1 MLLGKEQ
8 FVVGILEVCRNK
20 IYCCVPC
27 LVAQSCLTILDS
39 MDCSLPDS
47 SGSMGIL
54 QARIL
59 EWVAMPSQGN
69 LPNLGLKPGSLP
81 LQRQITVR
89 PSGKPAVL
97 KGKLA
102 LMDFHKL

>member
-20 IYCCVPC
+20 IYCCVLC
-27 LVAQSCLTILDS
+27 LVAQSRLTILDS

-47 SGSMGIL
+47 SVHGIL

-59 EWVAMPSQGN
+59 EWVAMPFSRESSQ
-69 LPNLGLKPGSLP
+69 PGDRTQVSHIAGRFFIIWATRKA
-81 LQRQITVR
+81 Q
-89 PSGKPAVL
+89 
-97 KGKLA
+97 
-102 LMDFHKL
+102 